1 MWLLFFPFLLI
12 LRSFYC
18 VNYNQHPFYICEQ
31 FLFFLLLRG
40 TEKAGFVVFFL
51 FVFFGRGDSEYALK
65 YRLEQEGVCVC
76 VSVSGWKWW
85 NN

>member
-1 MWLLFFPFLLI
+1 MRVTERQCEIVTITWLLFFPFLLI

-40 TEKAGFVVFFL
+40 TEKAGFVFFL
-51 FVFFGRGDSEYALK
+51 
-65 YRLEQEGVCVC
+65 VCVL
-76 VSVSGWKWW
+76 GGGIQ
-85 NN
+85 NML

>member
-40 TEKAGFVVFFL
+40 TEKAGFVFFL
-51 FVFFGRGDSEYALK
+51 FVFWAGGFRIK

-76 VSVSGWKWW
+76 VSVSGCKWW

>member
-18 VNYNQHPFYICEQ
+18 VNYNQHFFYICEQ
-31 FLFFLLLRG
+31 FLIFLLLIG
-40 TEKAGFVVFFL
+40 TETAGFVFLLVFGL
-51 FVFFGRGDSEYALK
+51 GDSEYALK

-76 VSVSGWKWW
+76 VSVGV
-85 NN
+85 